1 MIITRTTFRMS
12 FFGGGTDFFEF
23 YNKYGGSVISTT
35 FDKYCYISTRHL
47 PRFFDYSNHFTYS
60 KIELPNS
67 LDEIE
72 HPLIRNTMMF
82 MDMHEIRLSYDA
94 DLPARSGL
102 GTSSSFAVGMINSF
116 HVLKGEHASKKELA
130 DEAIHVERVLCNEAG
145 GIQDQIAASFGGF
158 NRINFNSD
166 GYYVNPIIM
175 SPARKQEL
183 NRNLLLFFTGISR
196 YSFQIQISMK
206 EKIKDKEKDLKE
218 MLLLVDE
225 AESIL
230 TSQKSLDEFGK
241 LLDYTWKLKR
251 GISSN
256 VSTESIDSLYKK
268 AISAGALGGKILGAG
283 GGGFLLFYVQPEKR
297 NSVLAELQNLIHIPF
312 QFETEGTK
320 VIYYEHESWDQ
331 NQLMLKNSGEK

>member
-1 MIITRTTFRMS
+1 
-12 FFGGGTDFFEF
+12 
-23 YNKYGGSVISTT
+23 
-35 FDKYCYISTRHL
+35 
-47 PRFFDYSNHFTYS
+47 
-60 KIELPNS
+60 
-67 LDEIE
+67 
-72 HPLIRNTMMF
+72 
-82 MDMHEIRLSYDA
+82 
-94 DLPARSGL
+94 
-102 GTSSSFAVGMINSF
+102 
-116 HVLKGEHASKKELA
+116 
-130 DEAIHVERVLCNEAG
+130 
-145 GIQDQIAASFGGF
+145 
-158 NRINFNSD
+158 
-166 GYYVNPIIM
+166 
-175 SPARKQEL
+175 
-183 NRNLLLFFTGISR
+183 
-196 YSFQIQISMK
+196 MK